1 MKTMVILMT
10 ALLTSASFAQNASNV
25 VSKIVSE
32 KVVTLPVDIS
42 KAKLKFTNIGYG
54 QTYFV
59 KIIVPELAAQ
69 TIMNHRNVG
78 EDGPCLFTRDTSN
91 LEDVIQNNPSSE
103 QADFKIKLTKTGFV
117 DKEGVCKLDLKE
129 EVSVEL
135 RGFHFQHMRT
145 TSLPDRI
152 AEDCL

>member
-1 MKTMVILMT
+1 MKIMVILMT
-10 ALLTSASFAQNASNV
+10 ALLTSASFAQNVN
-25 VSKIVSE
+25 KLVSE

-59 KIIVPELAAQ
+59 KIIVPELAAE

-78 EDGPCLFTRDTSN
+78 EDGPCLFTNDTRK
-91 LEDVIQNNPSSE
+91 LEDVIQDNPSVE
-103 QADFKIKLTKTGFV
+103 QADFKIRLTKTGFV
-117 DKEGVCKLDLKE
+117 NKEGVCKLQLNE
-129 EVSVEL
+129 ELSVDL

-145 TSLPDRI
+145 TNLPDRI
-152 AEDCL
+152 AADCL